1 MRKMKKTDTK
11 AQLWLDE
18 AWGGGGGGGLQ
29 HRSRL
34 FSTRRNDPKF
44 L

>member
-18 AWGGGGGGGLQ
+18 AWGGGGGVAAPIPP
-29 HRSRL
+29 L
-34 FSTRRNDPKF
+34 FHKEK
-44 L
+44 